1 MENKQTFEID
11 SLEKASWAFKKIR
24 ERKQE
29 LAKLQD
35 LAEKEKTNIDTWL
48 TQESRTLVADIEHF
62 ETLIQLYFKKER
74 EENPKFKLTTP
85 FGKISTRKSSKLIV
99 DDENVLKDWIKANDI
114 PALKIKEEIDK
125 SAMKKLFAK
134 GYDAF
139 TGEVVPGM
147 HIEETEN
154 MTIKVE

>member
-1 MENKQTFEID
+1 MENKEVFEVD
-11 SLEKASWAFKKIR
+11 SLEKASWVFKKIR

-35 LAEKEKTNIDTWL
+35 LAEKEKANIDAWL

-62 ETLIQLYFKKER
+62 ETLIQLYFKRER
-74 EENPKFKLTTP
+74 EENPRFKLSTP
-85 FGKISTRKSSKLIV
+85 YGKVSTRKSSKLIV
-99 DDENVLKDWIKANDI
+99 DNEDVLKDWIKANDV
-114 PALKIKEEIDK
+114 PALKVKEEIDK
-125 SAMKKLFAK
+125 AAMKKLFAK

-139 TGEVVPGM
+139 TGEVVPGV